1 MARRS
6 RTTGAAVRPTV
17 RGWGFLAVAFAF
29 IVASTLI
36 DRREGLYVGFF
47 LLTLVLVSAVL
58 VWMVR
63 PRVQVRRR
71 FAEPSVAVGELAT
84 VRVVIEATGSARGL
98 NRWAEQLPAGFG
110 EQGGDLWSAGA
121 DARRFG
127 GMIEY
132 RVRAPRRGRYPVG
145 PLWLGYGDPLGL
157 AVALRP
163 AGEVSTL
170 TVTPRVTALDQPG
183 VLTAS
188 GEGGRHQLYVP
199 SNPRADELIAREYR
213 AGDPLRRVHWR
224 QTARRGE
231 LMVRQE
237 EQQGDP
243 EACVVLDTS
252 VAPRA
257 TSSRASGA
265 GAGAGASTSAAQAEF
280 ERAVEAAASIAVRLL
295 ADGFA
300 VTVIETAAS
309 ARRAGD
315 RVSPRV
321 RHYTPGAAPTLLMDL
336 ADVRLVAT
344 TPDDDVWSSVDGQ
357 LRSLGGMLP
366 VFCVLTGTGTASAMR
381 LAAVKG
387 AADPAVA
394 IVAAEPSAA
403 ASALRDSLLT
413 GGWRAAEL
421 PAGRPLD
428 DAWRQIAAGGTDRE
442 GARR

>member
-6 RTTGAAVRPTV
+6 RTSGAAVRPTV
-17 RGWGFLAVAFAF
+17 RGWGFLAVSVAFV
-29 IVASTLI
+29 VASTII

-71 FAEPSVAVGELAT
+71 FAEPAVAVGELAT
-84 VRVVIEATGSARGL
+84 VRVVVEATGSARGL
-98 NRWAEQLPAGFG
+98 NRWAEQLPEGFG
-110 EQGGDLWSAGA
+110 DQGGDLWAAGA
-121 DARRFG
+121 DSRRFG
-127 GMIEY
+127 GMVEY
-132 RVRAPRRGRYPVG
+132 RVRPPKRGRYPIG

-243 EACVVLDTS
+243 EACVVLDTT
-252 VAPRA
+252 VAARA
-257 TSSRASGA
+257 GTA
-265 GAGAGASTSAAQAEF
+265 TSAAEAEF
-280 ERAVEAAASIAVRLL
+280 ERAVEAAASISVRLL

-300 VTVIETAAS
+300 VTVIETAAPLE
-309 ARRAGD
+309 RAGD
-315 RVSPRV
+315 RIAPRV
-321 RHYTPGAAPTLLMDL
+321 RHYSPGAAPSLLMDL
-336 ADVRLVAT
+336 ADVRRVST
-344 TPDDDVWSSVDGQ
+344 TADDDVWSGVDGH
-357 LRSLGGMLP
+357 LRSVGGMLP
-366 VFCVLTGTGTASAMR
+366 VFCVLTGTGTAGSTR

-394 IVAAEPSAA
+394 IVAAEASPA

-413 GGWRAAEL
+413 NGWRAAQL

-428 DAWRQIAAGGTDRE
+428 DAWRQIAAGGPERE
-442 GARR
+442 GALR

>member
-6 RTTGAAVRPTV
+6 RSSGAAVRPTV
-17 RGWGFLAVAFAF
+17 RGWGFLAVALAF
-29 IVASTLI
+29 VVASTLI

-71 FAEPSVAVGELAT
+71 FAEPAVAVGELAT

-127 GMIEY
+127 GMVEY
-132 RVRAPRRGRYPVG
+132 RVRAPKRGRYPIG

-170 TVTPRVTALDQPG
+170 TVTPRVTVLDQPG

-243 EACVVLDTS
+243 EACVVLDTT
-252 VAPRA
+252 VAPRVA
-257 TSSRASGA
+257 SSGIGVGMSAGTAS
-265 GAGAGASTSAAQAEF
+265 SAAEAEF

-300 VTVIETAAS
+300 VTVIETATPLE
-309 ARRAGD
+309 RRGD
-315 RVSPRV
+315 RVAPRV
-321 RHYTPGAAPTLLMDL
+321 RHYSPGAAPALLMDL
-336 ADVRLVAT
+336 ADVRRVST
-344 TPDDDVWSSVDGQ
+344 TPDDDVWSGVDGH

-366 VFCVLTGTGTASAMR
+366 VFCVLTGTGTASSTR
-381 LAAVKG
+381 LTAVKG

-394 IVAAEPSAA
+394 IVAAEASRSATE
-403 ASALRDSLLT
+403 LRDSLLT
-413 GGWRAAEL
+413 NGWRAAQL

-428 DAWRQIAAGGTDRE
+428 DAWRQIAAGGPDRE